1 MRLVRLAAA
10 VAAATVLLPAAARAD
25 ADPASDVL
33 LAQDIFLPF
42 FGGKASD
49 STADYLHDVVTAA
62 NDSGFQIKVAAIGS
76 RGDLGG
82 VFTLFGKPKRYAPF
96 LGREITFQ
104 YTGRLLVSMPA
115 GFGLF
120 WQGHDTQREE
130 RLLASVPI
138 KPGTDGLVESTA
150 NAVKKLAA
158 TDGHPINVR
167 RSGSSSSSAR
177 ILIAVAGG
185 LVLAAVVAAPLL
197 LRRRRRAAA

>member
-1 MRLVRLAAA
+1 MRLARLAAAAA
-10 VAAATVLLPAAARAD
+10 VAAVLLPAPAHAD

-33 LAQDIFLPF
+33 LAQDVFLPF

-49 STADYLHDVVTAA
+49 SSADYLNDVVTAA

-104 YTGRLLVSMPA
+104 YVGRLLVSMPQ
-115 GFGLF
+115 GFGFF
-120 WQGHDTQREE
+120 WQGHDTQREQ
-130 RLLASVPI
+130 RLLATVPI
-138 KPGTDGLVESTA
+138 KPGADGLVESSA
-150 NAVKKLAA
+150 DAVKKLAA
-158 TDGHPINVR
+158 ADGHPIDVQ

-177 ILIAVAGG
+177 IVIGVVGG
-185 LVLAAVVAAPLL
+185 LVLAAVIAAPLL
-197 LRRRRRAAA
+197 LRRRRRAPA